1 MNSEVDTA
9 MGSIIGRC
17 SIALGPALA
26 LAVALGLGLGM
37 GMARA
42 GDSADPKPP
51 REFSADIVSR
61 DSAGALLGGGARL
74 YVSGRKA
81 RIETPDVPAG
91 FFLIGGDSGTALFV
105 GTTQRVFMDAKQS
118 TRLTQIFIPVDPRD
132 PCPQWRAAAQNAGVP
147 GAGGDWRCA
156 RAGGG
161 GAGAGGGGGGGTI
174 EYRVDSPDQNSSL
187 RWIDP
192 RLEFPVKLKAAD
204 GGTIALENIR
214 VEAQPANLFAI
225 PAGFRKFDPQGL
237 IDRIKHSDVWAGPE
251 DSRM

>member
-1 MNSEVDTA
+1 MASF
-9 MGSIIGRC
+9 IGRC
-17 SIALGPALA
+17 SIT
-26 LAVALGLGLGM
+26 AVLGLGLALG
-37 GMARA
+37 RA
-42 GDSADPKPP
+42 SVGDSAEPNPAPD
-51 REFSADIVSR
+51 FSADIVSR
-61 DSAGALLGGGARL
+61 DAAGALLGGGGRL
-74 YVSGRKA
+74 YASGRKV

-91 FFLIGGDSGTALFV
+91 FFLIGGDLSTALFV

-161 GAGAGGGGGGGTI
+161 GGTI

-214 VEAQPANLFAI
+214 VE
-225 PAGFRKFDPQGL
+225 
-237 IDRIKHSDVWAGPE
+237 
-251 DSRM
+251 

>member
-1 MNSEVDTA
+1 MNFEVDAA
-9 MGSIIGRC
+9 MRSFIGRC
-17 SIALGPALA
+17 SIALGL
-26 LAVALGLGLGM
+26 ALGLGPVH
-37 GMARA
+37 A
-42 GDSADPKPP
+42 GDSAEASPP

-61 DSAGALLGGGARL
+61 DAAGALVGGSAKL
-74 YVSGRKA
+74 YASGRKV
-81 RIETPDVPAG
+81 RIETPDNPAG
-91 FFLIGGDSGTALFV
+91 FFLIGDLGTALFV

-118 TRLTQIFIPVDPRD
+118 TRLTQIFVPVDPRD
-132 PCPQWRAAAQNAGVP
+132 PCPQWRAAAQNAGAP

-156 RAGGG
+156 RAA
-161 GAGAGGGGGGGTI
+161 GAGASLGPGPGGTI
-174 EYRVDSPDQNSSL
+174 EYRVTPPDQNSSL

-237 IDRIKHSDVWAGPE
+237 IDRIKHSDVWVG
-251 DSRM
+251 SK

>member
-1 MNSEVDTA
+1 
-9 MGSIIGRC
+9 MGLFIGLC
-17 SIALGPALA
+17 SIALGL
-26 LAVALGLGLGM
+26 ALGLALGVGLGL
-37 GMARA
+37 AHA
-42 GDSADPKPP
+42 GDSAEPSPP

-61 DSAGALLGGGARL
+61 DAAGTLLGGSARL
-74 YVSGRKA
+74 YASGRKV

-118 TRLTQIFIPVDPRD
+118 TRLTQIFVPVDPHD

-147 GAGGDWRCA
+147 GSGGDWRCA
-156 RAGGG
+156 RAA
-161 GAGAGGGGGGGTI
+161 GAGAGLGAGAGAGANASASGTI
-174 EYRVDSPDQNSSL
+174 QYRVDSPDRNSGL

-214 VEAQPANLFAI
+214 VEPQPANLFSI
-225 PAGFRKFDPQGL
+225 PAGFHKFDPQGL
-237 IDRIKHSDVWAGPE
+237 IDRIKHSDVWAGAK
-251 DSRM
+251 